1 MRVDDLFNPLLLD
14 KLSLLSAGLPKAQ
27 LPPLLVEL
35 GPQVSD
41 LLDEDLPFVE
51 CPLQHHLTALSD
63 LLLRWALLFCAGLV
77 RLAEG

>member
-1 MRVDDLFNPLLLD
+1 
-14 KLSLLSAGLPKAQ
+14 

-41 LLDEDLPFVE
+41 LLYEDLPFVE
-51 CPLQHHLTALSD
+51 CPLQHHLTALSG